1 MGAISRSR
9 THTDEPSGM
18 PMLWLSAVALLSFQ
32 APLRSTPRHAVAR
45 PYRNHAFCI
54 EAPADDAAAD
64 ENGSGDAPPS
74 PEPPPSAASAAAARS
89 AAASKFDVRES
100 TKAQR
105 QDGAGFNQFDPV
117 LTFSRFISRRFGL
130 AGGLIFVALLAAT
143 EGNEIL
149 KSVLETGP
157 KEGSGQTIT
166 TPSGL
171 QYVDVLVSSS
181 GDTPKPGAVIGF
193 NAKVSIGGSTL
204 FDSTAGP
211 NAKPIAFKYG
221 QRPFQNV
228 VCEGV
233 EEGIKSMR
241 AGGKRT
247 LLVPKAL
254 APKGVDV
261 PDGVKLQYEIELLEV
276 LPGYF

>member
-1 MGAISRSR
+1 MELR
-9 THTDEPSGM
+9 TDERPSVGM
-18 PMLWLSAVALLSFQ
+18 PMLYLSAVALLSFQ
-32 APLRSTPRHAVAR
+32 APLRSTTRHQIAR
-45 PYRNHAFCI
+45 PHRCHNFCM
-54 EAPADDAAAD
+54 ETPPDGAAAD
-64 ENGSGDAPPS
+64 EGDTPPS
-74 PEPPPSAASAAAARS
+74 AEPPPSAAAAPSAAS
-89 AAASKFDVRES
+89 SKYNIREA
-100 TKAQR
+100 TKTQR
-105 QDGAGFNQFDPV
+105 QEGAGFNQFDPV
-117 LTFSRFISRRFGL
+117 LTVSRFISRRFGL
-130 AGGLIFVALLAAT
+130 AGGLVFVALLAAT

-157 KEGSGQTIT
+157 KEGNGQTIT

-171 QYVDVLVSSS
+171 QYVDVLISSS
-181 GDTPKPGAVIGF
+181 GDFPKPGAVIGF
-193 NAKVSIGGSTL
+193 NAKVSIGGQTL
-204 FDSTAGP
+204 FDSTSGP

-233 EEGIKSMR
+233 EEGIKNMR

-247 LLVPKAL
+247 LLVPKEL

-261 PDGVKLQYEIELLEV
+261 PDGVQLQYEIELLEV